1 MLKPNDI
8 RNADYSTLVGLVR
21 ERNRPS
27 GGIRTLHDFAQKS
40 FLTHGKVVLEV
51 GCNTGFS
58 VVNLAMLTG
67 GEIHGVDINT
77 LSIEEANR
85 YAVDSGVA
93 SSTVFKVGSALEIPY
108 PDNHFD
114 ALWVSNVTSFISD
127 KSAAFTEYFRV
138 LKPFG
143 YIGVA
148 PIYYHTTPPADLFT
162 EVESLIGAKL
172 TIRNLTEWRKT
183 IQQSAERAGVNV
195 VECSVTNYRYH
206 DQSGYIDEW
215 LQLILSKPHLEVL
228 SVEMRQ
234 SLTERYSACMRVFNE
249 NLKYCGYSLLLYQK
263 RLTAEE
269 PELFYTERA

>member
-1 MLKPNDI
+1 MLNPDDI
-8 RNADYSTLVGLVR
+8 FAANYSTLVGLVR

-27 GGIRTLHDFAQKS
+27 GGIRTLHDFAQQC
-40 FLTHGKVVLEV
+40 FLSREKLVLEV

-67 GEIHGVDINT
+67 AVIHGVDLNS
-77 LSIEEANR
+77 LSIKEAIR
-85 YAVDSGVA
+85 YAADSGVT

-108 PDNHFD
+108 PDNYFD

-127 KSAAFTEYFRV
+127 KTAALTEYFRV

-143 YIGVA
+143 YLGVA
-148 PIYYHTTPPADLFT
+148 PIYYHSTPPADLFA
-162 EVESLIGAKL
+162 EVEAMIGTDL
-172 TIRNLTEWRKT
+172 TIRSLAEWKQT
-183 IQQSAERAGVNV
+183 ILLSAERAGVNA
-195 VECSVTNYRYH
+195 VECTVTNYRYH

-215 LQLILSKPHLEVL
+215 LKLILNKPHLQDL
-228 SVEMRQ
+228 SVEMRHC
-234 SLTERYSACMRVFNE
+234 LAERYSKCMHLFNE
-249 NLKYCGYSLLLYQK
+249 NLKYCSYSLLLYQK